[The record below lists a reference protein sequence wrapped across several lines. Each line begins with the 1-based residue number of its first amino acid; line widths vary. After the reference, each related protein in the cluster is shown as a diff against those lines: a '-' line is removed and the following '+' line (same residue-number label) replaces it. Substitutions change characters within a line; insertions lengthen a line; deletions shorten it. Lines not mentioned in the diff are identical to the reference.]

1 MNVSVRPQ
9 DANQRPSTLGKGLSQ
24 RVLIQVGARL
34 TDTVKIGILLGL
46 VVVLMFALGF
56 LLVALP

>member
-1 MNVSVRPQ
+1 
-9 DANQRPSTLGKGLSQ
+9 
-24 RVLIQVGARL
+24 L